1 MDAAIKGSSMNSFPR
16 LLALIYQQA
25 IRLNGWVIVVLA
37 LSYLIVSWILFS
49 IAGEKALV
57 SNFIDFIYFAVTTA
71 STIGYG
77 DMSPSTPAGRLIAAL
92 WFFPG
97 ALLIFATSLSKLTQI
112 LITGLRRVAEGKGN
126 YSNIRDATV
135 ILGYDLNRTTRMVRN
150 LIAGRDDDDTI
161 IVMTSEKDVN
171 LPDGVFFVHCSRLDS
186 QEDMERAG
194 VGNAAK
200 VLIYASS
207 DGEAFN
213 ACLAVR
219 EINSDVH
226 IAAYF
231 DDRETAK
238 RAERLARVDA
248 IVSISTEMLVR
259 AAQDPG
265 AGTVLMAL
273 SSATEKSTI
282 FSTVIGIENTIP
294 TGKLSS
300 AMLEYGATMVAVA
313 TEEDHSLQFAPFV
326 ENLSAESK
334 IYYISSARFD
344 RKIWNAILQEA
355 LK

>member
-1 MDAAIKGSSMNSFPR
+1 LG
-16 LLALIYQQA
+16 
-25 IRLNGWVIVVLA
+25 
-37 LSYLIVSWILFS
+37 YLIISWILFF
-49 IAGEKALV
+49 IAGEKVLV
-57 SNFIDFIYFAVTTA
+57 NNIIDFVYFAVTTA

-97 ALLIFATSLSKLTQI
+97 ALLIFATSLSKLTQVV
-112 LITGLRRVAEGKGN
+112 ITGLRRVAEGRGN
-126 YSNIRDATV
+126 YANVRDATV
-135 ILGYDLNRTTRMVRN
+135 IIGYDLNRTTRMVRN
-150 LIAGRDDDDTI
+150 LVAGRDDDDTI

-219 EINSDVH
+219 EINADVH

-231 DDRETAK
+231 DDRDTAK
-238 RAERLARVDA
+238 RAERLARIDA
-248 IVSISTEMLVR
+248 IVSTSTEMLVR

-282 FSTVIGIENTIP
+282 FSAEICIENTVLS
-294 TGKLSS
+294 GELSS
-300 AMLEYGATMVAVA
+300 TMLGYGATMVAIA
-313 TEEDHSLQFAPFV
+313 TEEDHSPQFAPFA
-326 ENLSAESK
+326 ENLSAGSK

-344 RKIWNAILQEA
+344 RGIWKKIVQEA
-355 LK
+355 QK